1 LPPDKVN
8 RKSQSDLFQ
17 RRRRMRIHIRF
28 PSPAIVVAVVALFV
42 ALGGSGYAATHIGR
56 SAAKHK
62 KKAPSQQA
70 LIDAAVAKYFAS
82 HGGKFV
88 GPPGVAGPAGA
99 PGPPGATGAAGTTGT
114 TGTTGP
120 QGFQGEIGPTG
131 LASKSASVA
140 GPLTTG
146 SSSRVNLGG
155 PSVTV
160 TVGPSGLVAYWAK
173 ATVSSSGGTAEVW
186 LVEPTGEAPQIQNG
200 GGAVPLYTKPESDS
214 GTNIF
219 NAGLST
225 EYVGSG
231 QKTFSLQYADS
242 AGTGTFSEVELVVIP
257 L

>member
-1 LPPDKVN
+1 
-8 RKSQSDLFQ
+8 
-17 RRRRMRIHIRF
+17 MRAHFRF
-28 PSPAIVVAVVALFV
+28 PSPAMVVALVALFL
-42 ALGGSGYAATHIGR
+42 ALGGSGYAATQIGH
-56 SAAKHK
+56 SAGKSK
-62 KKAPSQQA
+62 KSKAPSQQT
-70 LIDAAVAKYFAS
+70 LIKAAVAKYFAS
-82 HGGKFV
+82 HHNQLV
-88 GPPGVAGPAGA
+88 GPAGPTGVAGPAGA
-99 PGPPGATGAAGTTGT
+99 NGPAGAPGPEGAAGLQGPK
-114 TGTTGP
+114 GETGP
-120 QGFQGEIGPTG
+120 AG
-131 LASKSASVA
+131 LASKSASVV

-160 TVGPSGLVAYWAK
+160 NVGPSGLVAYWAK

-186 LVEPTGEAPQIQNG
+186 LVEPTGEAPQIQNS

-225 EYVGSG
+225 EYVGPG

-242 AGTGTFSEVELVVIP
+242 AGTGTFSEIELVVIP

>member
-1 LPPDKVN
+1 MRRWPSTL
-8 RKSQSDLFQ
+8 RLIRAGSSD
-17 RRRRMRIHIRF
+17 
-28 PSPAIVVAVVALFV
+28 PSGVAGP
-42 ALGGSGYAATHIGR
+42 GGA
-56 SAAKHK
+56 
-62 KKAPSQQA
+62 
-70 LIDAAVAKYFAS
+70 
-82 HGGKFV
+82 
-88 GPPGVAGPAGA
+88 AGPAGA
-99 PGPPGATGAAGTTGT
+99 AGPTGATGA
-114 TGTTGP
+114 TGP
-120 QGFQGEIGPTG
+120 QGLRGEIGPTG

-146 SSSRVNLGG
+146 SSSRVDLGG

-173 ATVSSSGGTAEVW
+173 ATVSSSVGTAEVW

-225 EYVGSG
+225 EYVGQG